1 MTIKILKVQD
11 TYYWL
16 VLKLNGE
23 FLPKGTKIKEKKD
36 TSYKDIYQNIVDDF
50 LKELRK

>member
-1 MTIKILKVQD
+1 MIIKILKVQEN
-11 TYYWL
+11 YFWL

-36 TSYKDIYQNIVDDF
+36 TSYKDIYENIIDDF
-50 LKELRK
+50 MESLR